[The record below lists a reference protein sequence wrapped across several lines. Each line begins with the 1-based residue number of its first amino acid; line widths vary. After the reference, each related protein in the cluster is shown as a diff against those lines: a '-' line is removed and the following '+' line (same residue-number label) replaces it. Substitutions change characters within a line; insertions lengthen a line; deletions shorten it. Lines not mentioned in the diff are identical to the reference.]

1 MQIAS
6 MKLSNFRSFS
16 EEVQINFDDLT
27 AFVGKNDIG
36 KSTIL
41 EALDIFLNDGKGN
54 VKLDKDDINKQT
66 AIGGNCEISISL
78 CFKNLPNSIII
89 DDSYPTTLQEEH
101 LLNSENQLEIVK
113 KYPRAGAAK
122 VFVKAYH
129 PTNSD
134 CKDLLLKK
142 DSDLRA
148 IIEQKNI
155 DCENRVAKSIMRKAI
170 WNHYDGELQLAD
182 VELDITKG
190 DTKTI
195 WEKLQNY
202 LPTYT
207 LFQADRKNCDGDAE
221 IQDPLKEAVKSIL
234 GDAVLRAKL
243 ADIAAEV
250 ENKLQDVS
258 ERTMEKLRELN
269 PSIANSLNP
278 IIPPTDNLKWADV
291 FKSVSISG
299 DEDIPINKRGSGTK
313 RLILLSFFRAE
324 AERRRTEADSTG
336 IIYAIE
342 EPETSQHAENQKL
355 LIYALK
361 ELAQADNTQ
370 VILTTHNA
378 NIVKQLNFANL
389 RLVSYED
396 EMKTVK
402 NVLPNNLPYPS
413 LNEVNYIAFKEI
425 TEEYHNEL
433 YGWIESEG
441 QLGNY
446 KTGKATMPY
455 IKLSRSGNEQNL
467 NLTLTEYIRHQIH
480 HPENTLNDRFTYE
493 QLKESIELMRE
504 FINNMGAQI

>member
-78 CFKNLPNSIII
+78 CFKNLPTHIII
-89 DDSYPTTLQEEH
+89 DDWYPTTLQEEY
-101 LLNSENQLEIVK
+101 LLNSERQLEIVK

-148 IIEQKNI
+148 IIEQKSI

-207 LFQADRKNCDGDAE
+207 LFQADRKNCDGDA
-221 IQDPLKEAVKSIL
+221 
-234 GDAVLRAKL
+234 
-243 ADIAAEV
+243 
-250 ENKLQDVS
+250 
-258 ERTMEKLRELN
+258 
-269 PSIANSLNP
+269 
-278 IIPPTDNLKWADV
+278 
-291 FKSVSISG
+291 
-299 DEDIPINKRGSGTK
+299 
-313 RLILLSFFRAE
+313 
-324 AERRRTEADSTG
+324 
-336 IIYAIE
+336 
-342 EPETSQHAENQKL
+342 
-355 LIYALK
+355 
-361 ELAQADNTQ
+361 
-370 VILTTHNA
+370 
-378 NIVKQLNFANL
+378 
-389 RLVSYED
+389 
-396 EMKTVK
+396 
-402 NVLPNNLPYPS
+402 
-413 LNEVNYIAFKEI
+413 
-425 TEEYHNEL
+425 
-433 YGWIESEG
+433 
-441 QLGNY
+441 
-446 KTGKATMPY
+446 
-455 IKLSRSGNEQNL
+455 
-467 NLTLTEYIRHQIH
+467 
-480 HPENTLNDRFTYE
+480 
-493 QLKESIELMRE
+493 
-504 FINNMGAQI
+504 